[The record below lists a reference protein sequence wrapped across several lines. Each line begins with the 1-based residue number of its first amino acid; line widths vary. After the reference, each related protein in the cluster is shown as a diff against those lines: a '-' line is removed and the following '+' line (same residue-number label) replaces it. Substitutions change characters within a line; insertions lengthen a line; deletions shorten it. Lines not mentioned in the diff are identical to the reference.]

1 MGKLTIEMT
10 DEEIK
15 AQRERAKRNYH
26 KMGKILKKCITCGK
40 PATGW
45 KYCDRCKAYLK
56 PKKQKTKPKIGR
68 CNIIQ
73 AIMDGK

>member
-10 DEEIK
+10 EEEIK
-15 AQRERAKRNYH
+15 AQRERAKRYYY
-26 KMGKILKKCITCGK
+26 KMVKPRKKCTICGK

-45 KYCDRCKAYLK
+45 KYCEKHKAYLK